1 MKKRQIFSWLSL
13 LAIVPLVF
21 FALSCGGEKEAPA
34 KQEAVQQQASA
45 GTIPPMIDTT
55 LPDKPISLRLSYDD
69 PTLWPKSAN
78 VPDPEHAFAL
88 LFKDYVER
96 TSGGK
101 IVVELYGAGSLGSYR
116 QTCEMVQNGSLDINI
131 GTGSLGSFFKPIEL
145 ITIPYLFSSDDVA
158 EEFFNNSKVW
168 ANLMDQME
176 KDAGFKYLA
185 IGQNGWRNFTNSTR
199 EIRGPEDLKGIKFR
213 VMESPVYV
221 KMIES
226 MGGSAVPI
234 AWNELYTALQTG
246 VVDGEENPIS
256 SINLG
261 KLYEVQKYLT
271 MDGHVWSENIMVMNS
286 KKYNSLPIGAQEILT
301 QGAKLGAEA
310 NNVAE
315 RMISN
320 IVKYEVVASKMQ
332 VYVPTAADKQK
343 FREVAQPAVVDYL
356 RGTLGKETVDS
367 FITSVQEAEARAG
380 WRR

>member
-1 MKKRQIFSWLSL
+1 MKMRLSL
-13 LAIVPLVF
+13 KWLTLLMIIPLAFVVF
-21 FALSCGGEKEAPA
+21 SCGGEKEAAPA
-34 KQEAVQQQASA
+34 AAAAAPAAAA

-55 LPDKPISLRLSYDD
+55 LPDKPISLKLSYDD
-69 PTLWPKSAN
+69 PILWPKSSN
-78 VPDPEHAFAL
+78 VADPEHAYGL

-101 IVVELYGAGSLGSYR
+101 IVVELFGAGSLGSYR
-116 QTCEMVQNGSLDINI
+116 QTLEMVQNGSLDINI

-158 EEFFNNSKVW
+158 EEFFNTSKVW
-168 ANLMDQME
+168 ADLMDKMDKE
-176 KDAGFKYLA
+176 NGFKYLG
-185 IGQNGWRNFTNSTR
+185 IGQNGWRNFTNNVR

-286 KKYNSLPIGAQEILT
+286 KKFYSLPIGAQQILL
-301 QGAKLGAEA
+301 QGGKLGAQA

-320 IVKYEVVASKMQ
+320 IVKYEVVANKMQ
-332 VYVPTAADKQK
+332 VYVPTSADKQK
-343 FREVAQPAVVDYL
+343 FREVAQPAVVEYL
-356 RGTLGKETVDS
+356 RGQLGKETVDG
-367 FITSVQEAEARAG
+367 FMTAVQMAEAKAG